1 MECKKRLARHS
12 KVTGLEDAA
21 ILARTALRERPELC
35 LGGLFKQGRPIALV
49 RGLLGAG
56 ASGLHVYSSPG
67 AGYDIDLMI
76 AAGAVEQVFI
86 PGVTLENRLCPNFRS
101 AVEAGQ
107 VTAHALDALT
117 VVGGLMASAHGV
129 PFQPIDALRGS
140 DVLKHNPLIREIEC
154 PFSGRRI
161 HAVGPI
167 RPRVTFLH
175 AQEADRWGNLR
186 HLSTMV
192 YADQLMARASD
203 MVIAS
208 VDRIVP
214 DEVILDDPSGVTVPG
229 HYVDAVVEVPYG
241 AHPTASFPN
250 YAMDEDHIDAYA
262 DLGDAARTGDRAG
275 LDDYIARHVTGPKSQ
290 GDYIEAVGG
299 IEHLTRLQ
307 AGAQKR

>member
-1 MECKKRLARHS
+1 MDGQAKPTRRSKVTSLQDAARLAR
-12 KVTGLEDAA
+12 GALE
-21 ILARTALRERPELC
+21 ERPELC
-35 LGGLFKQGRPIALV
+35 LGGLFKQSRPIALV
-49 RGLLGAG
+49 RALLAVGAD
-56 ASGLHVYSSPG
+56 GLHVYSSPG
-67 AGYDIDLMI
+67 AGFDIDLMI
-76 AAGAVEQVFI
+76 ASGAVAQVFI
-86 PGVTLENRLCPNFRS
+86 PGVTLENRLCPNFR
-101 AVEAGQ
+101 
-107 VTAHALDALT
+107 HALDALT

-140 DVLKHNPLIREIEC
+140 DVLKHNPLLREIDC

-214 DEVILDDPSGVTVPG
+214 EEVVLDDPSRVTVPS

-250 YAMDEDHIDAYA
+250 YAMDEEHIDAYA
-262 DLGDAARTGDRAG
+262 DLGDAARTGDGTG
-275 LDDYIARHVTGPKSQ
+275 LDAYMARHVTGPKSQ

-299 IEHLTRLQ
+299 TAHFARLE
-307 AGAQKR
+307 AEARNG